1 MEDFKEKVKNFLI
14 KIDPFTLKI
23 IKIGD
28 MLPNLIRNYLISEI
42 VREIPLEKNIHNYAI
57 RKFYSENK
65 IGNKTT
71 LREFLKAKAI
81 SENELHYQIVLN
93 LKINKYAKQN
103 FKNELNDYFLS
114 KKELLDEYEF
124 NIIRVRDLD
133 LANELY
139 FQLDSEESDFAQ
151 LSKSY
156 SFYSPLYPDGV
167 FGPKN
172 LRDINPIIRN
182 QLFNTSV
189 GNLIAPFQV
198 NNWWLIIKLIEKKNA
213 QLDTNTSQ
221 MLLNEIFNIFI
232 SKLVK
237 SSLEYI
243 YEKN

>member
-1 MEDFKEKVKNFLI
+1 M
-14 KIDPFTLKI
+14 
-23 IKIGD
+23 
-28 MLPNLIRNYLISEI
+28 
-42 VREIPLEKNIHNYAI
+42 
-57 RKFYSENK
+57 
-65 IGNKTT
+65 
-71 LREFLKAKAI
+71 
-81 SENELHYQIVLN
+81 
-93 LKINKYAKQN
+93 
-103 FKNELNDYFLS
+103 
-114 KKELLDEYEF
+114 
-124 NIIRVRDLD
+124 RDLD

-151 LSKSY
+151 LSKSH

-172 LRDINPIIRN
+172 LHDINPIIRN

-213 QLDTNTSQ
+213 QLDINTSQ